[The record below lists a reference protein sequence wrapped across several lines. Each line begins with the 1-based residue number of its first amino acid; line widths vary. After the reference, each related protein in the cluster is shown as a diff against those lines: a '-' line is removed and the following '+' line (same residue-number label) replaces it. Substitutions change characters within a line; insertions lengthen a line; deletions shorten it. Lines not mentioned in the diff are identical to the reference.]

1 MQRTVYCE
9 GESDGDGNG
18 DCDGH
23 DDEDD
28 DNKLANDNEVLQ
40 QTNQWEWGVYS
51 ADSELLLCELQ
62 ELQLLPPPPQS
73 LVQLVV
79 KLTAF

>member
-40 QTNQWEWGVYS
+40 QTNQ
-51 ADSELLLCELQ
+51 
-62 ELQLLPPPPQS
+62 
-73 LVQLVV
+73 
-79 KLTAF
+79 